1 MIKLSPRTMFE
12 NRISV
17 NVFLNKLIR
26 TYVITNNG
34 TIVTEISTILKIS
47 AELPSK
53 NLSVKSLVYKGK
65 EPAPCSNA
73 AQKNTAVS
81 YTHLTLPT
89 T

>member
-1 MIKLSPRTMFE
+1 MFE

-65 EPAPCSNA
+65 EPAVADWVYSHKNSDGYNFCKVRCCSEFKA
-73 AQKNTAVS
+73 S
-81 YTHLTLPT
+81 L
-89 T
+89 